1 MSGRNNPVMHVLI
14 CGGGVIGASIAY
26 FLSLRNVKCTV
37 IERTGVANAASGK
50 SGGFLALDWCDG
62 SPIESLARRSFELHD
77 QLAAKARNGWG
88 YRRLDTLNVVASPH
102 KDVSVY
108 RQLDSPGWL
117 SEGVAVHDQLGT
129 KSTTAQIDPA
139 AFTKGM
145 MREAMRLGAQL
156 LVGNVTGLT
165 FMADGTTIRG
175 VMVDGKEIAG
185 DNVVIAMGPWSVLAS
200 QWLPL
205 PAVYG
210 LKSHSLVF
218 QFEPPKGPHALFVE
232 LETETGDIVSPEIIP
247 RADGTT
253 YVCGISS
260 DTPLP
265 VDPIH
270 VVPDHGGCEELR
282 ALTTI
287 VAPELGAAEVLVA
300 QACYRPIIHDGLPLI
315 GAVPGISGAYIA
327 TGHSVWGMLNGP
339 ATGEAM
345 AELIIEG
352 ATDTVDIS
360 PFRVERL
367 APLEASAVD
376 TKP

>member
-1 MSGRNNPVMHVLI
+1 MTTLFI
-14 CGGGVIGASIAY
+14 AGASDASKGRCAY
-26 FLSLRNVKCTV
+26 LLLEDGSRMWVPNSLRCWLVDLSIKT
-37 IERTGVANAASGK
+37 
-50 SGGFLALDWCDG
+50 
-62 SPIESLARRSFELHD
+62 
-77 QLAAKARNGWG
+77 QQ
-88 YRRLDTLNVVASPH
+88 Y
-102 KDVSVY
+102 
-108 RQLDSPGWL
+108 DSYDPVEKL
-117 SEGVAVHDQLGT
+117 LIRV
-129 KSTTAQIDPA
+129 TA
-139 AFTKGM
+139 
-145 MREAMRLGAQL
+145 
-156 LVGNVTGLT
+156 
-165 FMADGTTIRG
+165 
-175 VMVDGKEIAG
+175 
-185 DNVVIAMGPWSVLAS
+185 
-200 QWLPL
+200 
-205 PAVYG
+205 
-210 LKSHSLVF
+210 
-218 QFEPPKGPHALFVE
+218 
-232 LETETGDIVSPEIIP
+232 
-247 RADGTT
+247 ADGTT

-339 ATGEAM
+339 ATAEAM